1 MKKITKYLLCLTLV
15 CTFCFTLVGCS
26 KEDTSDTN
34 QSNQTDQTND
44 TNNNTTDNDLEKIDK
59 EITNKF
65 NNDYEINKTD
75 VSEAVTYINEN
86 LDNVKDKETAK
97 NYMNMQVI
105 YKWLQIKDKLEMK
118 IQLEI
123 QLIKLKYA
131 KEVYNAN
138 DDELDDIINGAKYD
152 FDEFRTQLGDD
163 INNAVDNFMGFFETN
178 KDNEIIVRIIVRLFV

>member
-1 MKKITKYLLCLTLV
+1 MKKITKYLLCLTLI
-15 CTFCFTLVGCS
+15 CTFCFALVGCS

-97 NYMNMQVI
+97 KLYEHASYLQMAADKGQVGDEDTI
-105 YKWLQIKDKLEMK
+105 RNLAHQTKE
-118 IQLEI
+118 
-123 QLIKLKYA
+123 YA

-152 FDEFRTQLGDD
+152 FDEFRTQLGDN
-163 INNAVDNFMGFFETN
+163 INNAVDNFMSFFETN
-178 KDNEIIVRIIVRLFV
+178 KR